1 MKQGKKRGL
10 RECCGV
16 AQRLLSAR
24 FAALVSPP
32 PPSRRTQPSN
42 PQALRTGGD
51 VLQSLAES
59 EGRTA
64 TLDELSRPAIREWL
78 AVLGE
83 AHEPGTVKLRYRG
96 LHRFCAWLVDEDEL
110 SSHPMK
116 TLAPPTL
123 QMKPVPLVSD
133 EELAALL
140 KACAGKDFNDRRDEA
155 LIRFLLDCG
164 VRISEACAFRV
175 DQLDLDQ
182 GMAIVKG
189 KAPRSARSTS
199 APVPHERLTG
209 MCGRGPSTVGR
220 TLTHCSSP
228 NAAHCHP
235 MALGSASGFAARWP
249 ALTVCTRTG
258 SGTHSPTTS

>member
-1 MKQGKKRGL
+1 MASRLQDLQRSFL
-10 RECCGV
+10 RHLRAEGRSP
-16 AQRLLSAR
+16 ATLRLYGQAVT
-24 FAALVSPP
+24 FF
-32 PPSRRTQPSN
+32 SRW
-42 PQALRTGGD
+42 L
-51 VLQSLAES
+51 ES

-64 TLDELSRPAIREWL
+64 TLDELTRPAIREWL

-83 AHEPGTVKLRYRG
+83 THEPGTVKVRYRG
-96 LHRFCAWLVDEDEL
+96 LFRFCSWLVDEDEL
-110 SSHPMK
+110 PSHPMK

-123 QMKPVPLVSD
+123 KMKPVPLVSD

-164 VRISEACAFRV
+164 VRISEACALRV

-182 GMAIVKG
+182 GMQSSKA

-220 TLTHCSSP
+220 T
-228 NAAHCHP
+228 
-235 MALGSASGFAARWP
+235 
-249 ALTVCTRTG
+249 
-258 SGTHSPTTS
+258 